1 MPKSQ
6 VLIVDDEP
14 DSSEFVAKYL
24 AHEGFRTQLAP
35 NGRDALATLINTTPD
50 ALVLDVRMP
59 GMDGIELLQIL
70 RSYLRWKDLPVI
82 ILTAHANEAQE
93 DMVRYLG
100 VRRVFR
106 KANFKL
112 SELAEEIRT
121 ALGPHEGRRNA

>member
-1 MPKSQ
+1 MLPKSQ

-121 ALGPHEGRRNA
+121 ALGP